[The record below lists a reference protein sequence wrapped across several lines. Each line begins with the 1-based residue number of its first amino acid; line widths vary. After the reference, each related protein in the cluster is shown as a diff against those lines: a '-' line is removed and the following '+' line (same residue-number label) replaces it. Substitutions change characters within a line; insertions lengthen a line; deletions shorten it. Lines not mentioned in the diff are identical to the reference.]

1 MKRDSR
7 VHGRADGAP
16 AESTRHEMNARGDE
30 GRRRAASGRL
40 KWAAVG
46 LLGLALIAGPGTAA
60 AQEELVVANES
71 SVRVYARTAGGNTV
85 PLRILEGSAT
95 GLSRPEGVAL
105 DLVHDELV
113 VANVNGNSVTVYAR
127 TASGNIPPLRTL
139 QGSATG
145 LGAPFGV
152 ALDLVH
158 DELVVANWL
167 NNSITAYTRT
177 SNGNIPPL
185 RTVSGAATTL
195 DTPVGV
201 TLDVDHD
208 ELVVANFGGSS
219 AVYSVTVYARTA
231 SGNMTPLRRLSGAT
245 TGLNQ
250 PAGVA
255 VDLVHDELV
264 VVNFGGHSVTI
275 YARTASGNMAPLRTL
290 SGASTGLWG
299 PAGVALDLVHDELL
313 VGNEWGNSVTVY
325 PRTASGNTAPLRT
338 LAGPSTGLT
347 NSTFLTLSTSER
359 GKFFTLTPCRV
370 ADTRNPAS
378 PSGGPALAANTSRSF
393 PAVGLCGIPADA
405 RAIAINV
412 TVVGETDVGDLRLY
426 PTGGP
431 VPGTSTINFL
441 ANEPLANNAIMALGT
456 GGRISVQCDM
466 PTGTTHFLFD
476 VHGYFK

>member
-71 SVRVYARTAGGNTV
+71 SVRVYTRTAGGNTV

-145 LGAPFGV
+145 LSAPFDV

-219 AVYSVTVYARTA
+219 AVYSVTIYARTA
-231 SGNMTPLRRLSGAT
+231 SGNMTPLRR
-245 TGLNQ
+245 
-250 PAGVA
+250 
-255 VDLVHDELV
+255 
-264 VVNFGGHSVTI
+264 
-275 YARTASGNMAPLRTL
+275 L

-347 NSTFLTLSTSER
+347 NSTFVTLSTSER